1 MYELLKARRSIRKF
15 QDKQVEEGKLDTIL
29 KSALLAP
36 SSRRRQPWEFIA
48 VTDRELLQKLS
59 TCRTYGAEFLA
70 GAPAAVVV
78 LANPEK
84 SDVWIEDAV
93 IAAII
98 MQLAAQTLGLG
109 SCWIQIRERFT
120 ATGLPAEDYVKEI
133 LNVPGKFKVQCII
146 GLGYPAE
153 DKPPH
158 VEAGLLLNK
167 IHYNRYLGCQ
177 GDGVVDNFFGK
188 VSGGRG
194 C

>member
-15 QDKQVEEGKLDTIL
+15 QDKQVEKEKMDTIL
-29 KSALLAP
+29 KCALLAP
-36 SSRRRQPWEFIA
+36 SSRRSQPWEFVA

-59 TCRTYGAEFLA
+59 ACREHGAEFLA

-78 LANPEK
+78 LADPEK

-98 MQLAAQTLGLG
+98 MQLVAQSLGLG
-109 SCWIQIRERFT
+109 SCWTQIRQRLT
-120 ATGLPAEDYVKEI
+120 ADGPPAEDYIRNI
-133 LNVPGKFKVQCII
+133 LHIPGGCKVQCII

-158 VEAGLLLNK
+158 TEPGLLLNK
-167 IHYNRYLGCQ
+167 LHYNRY
-177 GDGVVDNFFGK
+177 
-188 VSGGRG
+188 
-194 C
+194 